1 MKCLACHGLLDGE
14 DSQYHPKCVR
24 NVWEA
29 KRLPDLPAFH
39 HPWCR
44 DGRLKGMSM
53 MAETSSLDPK
63 HLYAVRVAIM
73 NSHKTARRR
82 TKTKNGHAND

>member
-1 MKCLACHGLLDGE
+1 
-14 DSQYHPKCVR
+14 
-24 NVWEA
+24 
-29 KRLPDLPAFH
+29 
-39 HPWCR
+39 
-44 DGRLKGMSM
+44 MSM